1 MILPTQGG
9 TYPNEIIVAGK
20 GGMPCDQFPDGK
32 WAVPIYLVN
41 RDSMGGYNP
50 NQDTDIQTVE
60 GTAHGYWS
68 NPAYWQGPTS
78 GFIYYSGIN
87 SEGNGGG
94 DYLKQYAVT
103 NGVVAA
109 TPTAQTSNLFPIGS
123 TPSISASGTKNGI
136 VWAMQRKDLL
146 SGSPGNQP
154 AVLYSYLATNVART
168 LYTSAQT
175 KQDNQLRD
183 QMGCATKFQ
192 TPTVANG
199 KVYVGTENEIDVFG
213 LLADKPTAP
222 LPTVSVPCF
231 TFTGQTVG
239 TTSAAQSTVLTNL
252 GPGALAISGVTI
264 QGINPSE
271 FSQTNT
277 CGSSVAQGA
286 SCKISIT
293 FTPSVA
299 KTPQQA
305 YVQIDDNAIGGALT
319 LQVIGTGK

>member
-1 MILPTQGG
+1 
-9 TYPNEIIVAGK
+9 
-20 GGMPCDQFPDGK
+20 
-32 WAVPIYLVN
+32 
-41 RDSMGGYNP
+41 
-50 NQDTDIQTVE
+50 
-60 GTAHGYWS
+60 
-68 NPAYWQGPTS
+68 
-78 GFIYYSGIN
+78 
-87 SEGNGGG
+87 
-94 DYLKQYAVT
+94 
-103 NGVVAA
+103 
-109 TPTAQTSNLFPIGS
+109 
-123 TPSISASGTKNGI
+123 
-136 VWAMQRKDLL
+136 
-146 SGSPGNQP
+146 
-154 AVLYSYLATNVART
+154 
-168 LYTSAQT
+168 
-175 KQDNQLRD
+175 
-183 QMGCATKFQ
+183 MGCATKFQ